1 MTYISRPSHL
11 ETLRGLM
18 TQFHGQTSRYG
29 NKTAAAGDRKL
40 ISKLSRVRD
49 ATRNVSLEDDQ

>member
-1 MTYISRPSHL
+1 
-11 ETLRGLM
+11 M